1 MSAHKQS
8 LASAVRSSC
17 KFIFYL
23 VGTICGAG
31 ERDACPIN
39 LGFAQLFN
47 LVSCAEHSAN
57 IKSKLSAVQCMLSY
71 QMVRVARVCVC
82 ACLLYGLKMQS
93 FASVDAVKEQSRLL
107 CFFCLTPAPTTL
119 VRATRSLARDTIE
132 SVRR

>member
-1 MSAHKQS
+1 MPAVHECTQTES

-17 KFIFYL
+17 KFILYL

-47 LVSCAEHSAN
+47 LVSCVEHSAN
-57 IKSKLSAVQCMLSY
+57 IKSKLSTVQCMLSY
-71 QMVRVARVCVC
+71 QMVHVCVC

-93 FASVDAVKEQSRLL
+93 FASVDAVEENLVYGV
-107 CFFCLTPAPTTL
+107 FCLTPAPTTL
-119 VRATRSLARDTIE
+119 VRATC
-132 SVRR
+132 